1 MKYIVVTQYLYP
13 DNTPGNCTLKVRGK
27 KAARETAVHFEGWVK
42 AHGRIVVKTT
52 ITPEHA
58 S

>member
-27 KAARETAVHFEGWVK
+27 KQAAETAAHFEGWVK
-42 AHGRIVVKTT
+42 AHKRTVVRTT
-52 ITPEHA
+52 ITPEQA

>member
-1 MKYIVVTQYLYP
+1 MKYIVVTQYLYK
-13 DNTPGNCTLKVRGK
+13 DDTPGNCALKVRGK
-27 KAARETAVHFEGWVK
+27 KQAAKTAAHFEEWVK
-42 AHGRIVVKTT
+42 AKGRIVVKTT